1 LSGKDVKKIRTL
13 KTLVMETYQS
23 LAMPAQSSAGQ
34 LKESIRDMIRLQSD
48 YNLSDELFWEIFN
61 TRVLLNERI
70 DVNEWLGDVK
80 IPYAH
85 A

>member
-1 LSGKDVKKIRTL
+1 
-13 KTLVMETYQS
+13 METYQS